1 MINLIPMGGKSSRF
15 FDAGYKENK
24 ATLPVTSFINGKR
37 YPMALASILSIP
49 WITKS
54 NNKIICIND
63 IEHSFNG
70 LESKII
76 REIPEAIF
84 IHDHVKLDQAFGCFL
99 AREYLKKNEELFIGA
114 SDCAFNIDM
123 RAFSK
128 MKKNSDVI
136 IFSQKGTLPIKNN
149 PFDHSWLIK
158 DKRSSKVNGISF
170 KQPISTD
177 YLDDHATTGMF
188 WFKNA
193 NLFLQYLECMIVTEW
208 KISRTSKTKAQ
219 KFYIDKL
226 IDYFLKDKLNVKNI
240 DVDFIC
246 WGTPLDYENYESTI
260 QYWKSFKKKLRL

>member
-15 FDAGYKENK
+15 FEAGYKENK

-99 AREYLKKNEELFIGA
+99 ARGYLKKNEELFIGA

-123 RAFSK
+123 RAFSE

-158 DKRSSKVNGISF
+158 DKRSSKLINY
-170 KQPISTD
+170 T
-177 YLDDHATTGMF
+177 YL
-188 WFKNA
+188 
-193 NLFLQYLECMIVTEW
+193 
-208 KISRTSKTKAQ
+208 
-219 KFYIDKL
+219 L
-226 IDYFLKDKLNVKNI
+226 ILNQI
-240 DVDFIC
+240 
-246 WGTPLDYENYESTI
+246 
-260 QYWKSFKKKLRL
+260 